1 MTKRVILFC
10 LLLSLFGC
18 AHFRYEAGKE
28 LKKHEIESSRLSSY
42 DLVIGIQFKDKTE
55 TEIAKSVKGNLV
67 SEIAQWLV
75 NSLDKGKAFKEV
87 VNLNENEAEDVD
99 VILAGIIESI
109 RVEEPGISGDSIAL
123 AFVSVLALVF
133 EHYTVPKVID
143 SSATVNFQLI
153 EPKTYEPL
161 WSKLI
166 TETVSDKIR
175 LSQSNKL
182 IFTSVTKT
190 VEALLTDTDLSEALT
205 RMGQNQLPLPAIAA
219 Q

>member
-1 MTKRVILFC
+1 M
-10 LLLSLFGC
+10 
-18 AHFRYEAGKE
+18 
-28 LKKHEIESSRLSSY
+28 SSRLSSY

-55 TEIAKSVKGNLV
+55 TKIAKSVKGNLV
-67 SEIAQWLV
+67 SEMAQWLV
-75 NSLDKGKAFKEV
+75 NFLDNGKAFKEV
-87 VNLNENEAEDVD
+87 VNLNENEAKDVD

-123 AFVSVLALVF
+123 AFVSIVALVF
-133 EHYTVPKVID
+133 EHYAVPKVID

-205 RMGQNQLPLPAIAA
+205 KMGQNQLPLPAIAA